1 MSDESPEVSEAMEKF
16 YEDWWDRQRRGEDAD
31 EIQAKKIQDQM
42 TETESLRKT
51 ITELEKRADDAEAKL
66 STAENI
72 VGQLRDQQAKVR
84 ADWTLLSEKHGHA
97 KDYHSILVRTHDE
110 AMSRAD
116 EWEAYAEGCR
126 EAITEMESFILK
138 ADNTEARRAIPSN
151 LILGM
156 RLALAQSP
164 KSSLARRDAEVRK
177 KVYLGLVKAYRNPGL
192 KIFHNTRGASDVA
205 RDLELMIAELDK
217 GGE

>member
-1 MSDESPEVSEAMEKF
+1 MSGDQYIHDTDQVI
-16 YEDWWDRQRRGEDAD
+16 AD
-31 EIQAKKIQDQM
+31 
-42 TETESLRKT
+42 LRKT
-51 ITELEKRADDAEAKL
+51 ITELSVRADDAEAKL

-110 AMSRAD
+110 AMSRAG
-116 EWEAYAEGCR
+116 EWEAYAESLRDAGEWVIHNAHGVSKSGDSPTSGEC
-126 EAITEMESFILK
+126 AESLQAWK
-138 ADNTEARRAIPSN
+138 D
-151 LILGM
+151 
-156 RLALAQSP
+156 ALAQFP

>member
-51 ITELEKRADDAEAKL
+51 ITELSVRADDAEAKL

-110 AMSRAD
+110 AMSRAG
-116 EWEAYAEGCR
+116 EWEAYAESLRDAGEWVIHNAHGVSKSGDSPTSGEC
-126 EAITEMESFILK
+126 AESLQAWK
-138 ADNTEARRAIPSN
+138 D
-151 LILGM
+151 
-156 RLALAQSP
+156 ALAQFP
-164 KSSLARRDAEVRK
+164 KSSLARRDA
-177 KVYLGLVKAYRNPGL
+177 KVLRDAVKRLRDIDPDFFG
-192 KIFHNTRGASDVA
+192 VPA
-205 RDLELMIAELDK
+205 REIERMAEELDK